1 MTKILKRE
9 KVNYLKGAKTYLDN
23 LSFDNN
29 NNNNM
34 SSNNINTTLTNISN
48 QLKNIAV
55 DKNKQFKL
63 INSSNRA
70 NNRNTRNNI
79 TYNNMNHINVSEL
92 NIDNNQNHNFFE
104 LTANSEMPIPYQKF
118 QNLQKMRVFNF
129 FILKTINND
138 KMNFDE
144 IKNENDE
151 LKENVK
157 FLLKQ
162 IKKYQKIGLTIDD
175 TDDNKQQE
183 IQNLEKELNDLKKEI
198 NTYKN
203 KIILLNNS
211 NKELVKE
218 NGELK
223 NFINISLKTMNLQK
237 EKEYNIINN
246 NIKRKKKEFNGLK
259 NKHRGSGE
267 FDRYYDIERFEDKNS
282 EYKNLKTVFNNYDK
296 KIKNFID
303 NDNYDNYDDYNV
315 KLSEE
320 LLADINN
327 KTTTINDNNK
337 YSYTKEYSNHIN
349 RVPKPR
355 INVSEGKLYCRK
367 NIAKRNLSFNADHY
381 NKKNININN
390 NDNNNKFTYS
400 KGFLS
405 HNISYKNEQI
415 Y

>member
-1 MTKILKRE
+1 MTKILKKE
-9 KVNYLKGAKTYLDN
+9 KINYLKGAKTYLDN

-63 INSSNRA
+63 LNSSNRA
-70 NNRNTRNNI
+70 NNKNTRNNI
-79 TYNNMNHINVSEL
+79 IYNNMNHINVSSL
-92 NIDNNQNHNFFE
+92 NLDNNQNHNFFE
-104 LTANSEMPIPYQKF
+104 LTANSEFPNQKF

-138 KMNFDE
+138 NINFDE

-175 TDDNKQQE
+175 ADDNKQQE
-183 IQNLEKELNDLKKEI
+183 IQNIKKELNDLKQEI

-203 KIILLNNS
+203 KIISLNNS
-211 NKELVKE
+211 NKELVKV

-223 NFINISLKTMNLQK
+223 NFINISLKTINLQK

-246 NIKRKKKEFNGLK
+246 NIKRKKKEFNSLK
-259 NKHRGSGE
+259 NKHRGSGG
-267 FDRYYDIERFEDKNS
+267 FDQYDDIDRFEEKNS

-303 NDNYDNYDDYNV
+303 YDNYDDNHS

-320 LLADINN
+320 LFADINN
-327 KTTTINDNNK
+327 KNMTINDNNK
-337 YSYTKEYSNHIN
+337 YSYNKAYSNHIN

-355 INVSEGKLYCRK
+355 INVS
-367 NIAKRNLSFNADHY
+367 
-381 NKKNININN
+381 
-390 NDNNNKFTYS
+390 
-400 KGFLS
+400 
-405 HNISYKNEQI
+405 
-415 Y
+415 

>member
-1 MTKILKRE
+1 
-9 KVNYLKGAKTYLDN
+9 
-23 LSFDNN
+23 
-29 NNNNM
+29 
-34 SSNNINTTLTNISN
+34 
-48 QLKNIAV
+48 
-55 DKNKQFKL
+55 
-63 INSSNRA
+63 
-70 NNRNTRNNI
+70 
-79 TYNNMNHINVSEL
+79 
-92 NIDNNQNHNFFE
+92 
-104 LTANSEMPIPYQKF
+104 
-118 QNLQKMRVFNF
+118 MRVFNF
-129 FILKTINND
+129 FILKTIDND
-138 KMNFDE
+138 NINFDE

-175 TDDNKQQE
+175 ADDNKQQE
-183 IQNLEKELNDLKKEI
+183 IQNLEKELNDLKQEI

-203 KIILLNNS
+203 KIISLNNS

-223 NFINISLKTMNLQK
+223 NFINISLKTINLQK

-259 NKHRGSGE
+259 NKHRGSGG
-267 FDRYYDIERFEDKNS
+267 FDQYDDIDRFEEKNS

-303 NDNYDNYDDYNV
+303 YDNYDDNHS

-320 LLADINN
+320 LFADINN
-327 KTTTINDNNK
+327 KNMTINDNNK
-337 YSYTKEYSNHIN
+337 NSYNKEYSNHIN

-367 NIAKRNLSFNADHY
+367 NIAKRNLSFNGDHY
-381 NKKNININN
+381 NKNYINN
-390 NDNNNKFTYS
+390 NDNKFTYS
-400 KGFLS
+400 KGFLRQ
-405 HNISYKNEQI
+405 NISYNNEQI